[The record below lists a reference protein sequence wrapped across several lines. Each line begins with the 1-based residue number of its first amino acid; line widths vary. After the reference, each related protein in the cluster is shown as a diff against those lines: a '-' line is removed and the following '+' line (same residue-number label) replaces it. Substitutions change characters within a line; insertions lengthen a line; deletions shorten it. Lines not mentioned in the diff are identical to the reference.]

1 VKKSSLF
8 DTLKPRSVD
17 GLDGLFLAVVQD
29 YKSDEVLMCAFMD
42 EKSLELTLETRLMHY
57 FSTSRRSLWKK
68 GESSGNIQEVK
79 SVYVDCDGD
88 ALLFKVKQ
96 VGGACHMGYRSCFYR
111 RLADDKLE
119 VDGVKVFEPKE
130 VYVD

>member
-1 VKKSSLF
+1 MKKSSLF